1 MIDYHFDVTLLM
13 VLPITLGNEALSA
26 KLATMLLFTSMNLD
40 MLTKA
45 TFVLELLLAFL
56 VWTPV

>member
-1 MIDYHFDVTLLM
+1 M